1 MRYLYNC
8 CCAAGLV
15 LLGASGGVFAEPAG
29 ESVNTDVAGYWRNID
44 DVTGFSK
51 GIVHIQQTSNGHYF
65 GRIVE
70 ILPRPNYTPMEFCN
84 NCPEPFKDQKI
95 LGLTAVWNLQ
105 ANPNSSRNYRGGYVI
120 DPLNGK
126 IYAADVRISAD
137 GRRLTLR
144 GSVIGA
150 SMLKRSQ
157 IWIREPNYVP
167 KYTWRN
173 VQQ

>member
-1 MRYLYNC
+1 MRDLSIYCWAIGLL
-8 CCAAGLV
+8 CASSMV
-15 LLGASGGVFAEPAG
+15 SAESNAVAM
-29 ESVNTDVAGYWRNID
+29 STDITGYWRNID

-51 GIVHIQQTSNGHYF
+51 GIIHIQPSSTGSSYF

-70 ILPRPNYTPMEFCN
+70 IIARPNYIPMEVCN

-95 LGLTAVWNLQ
+95 LGLTAVWNLK
-105 ANPNSSRNYRGGYVI
+105 AKPDASRTYEGGYVI

-126 IYAADVRISAD
+126 IYAADVKVSAD

-144 GSVIGA
+144 GSIIGA
-150 SMLKRSQ
+150 SLLKRSQ
-157 IWIREPNYVP
+157 TWIREPHYTP

-173 VQQ
+173 TQ

>member
-1 MRYLYNC
+1 MRNLYHYC
-8 CCAAGLV
+8 GAMV
-15 LLGASGGVFAEPAG
+15 LALTSVATLAEPTNAP
-29 ESVNTDVAGYWRNID
+29 SPTDIAGYWRNID

-51 GIVHIQQTSNGHYF
+51 GIVHIQPTTNGTYF
-65 GRIVE
+65 GRIVD
-70 ILPRPNYTPMEFCN
+70 IIPRPNYVPMERCN

-105 ANPNSSRNYRGGYVI
+105 ANLKSTRNYHDGYVI

-126 IYAADVRISAD
+126 IYAADVRVSAD

-150 SMLKRSQ
+150 SLLKRSQ
-157 IWIREPNYVP
+157 TWIREPNYVP
-167 KYTWRN
+167 KYTWR
-173 VQQ
+173 VTQ